1 MMANFFGKPKA
12 GSARASPAQESEAAA
27 ASVSSST
34 QSAFEKTFKPFVVKK
49 DAEVAPSNW
58 FLDPTTNKL
67 HRRKGNKDVIV
78 IDDGDAGVKKEI
90 IDEEMEDIQEVGAS
104 VVRQMNT
111 RGRWSNK
118 CLSLR

>member
-1 MMANFFGKPKA
+1 MLANFFGKPKA
-12 GSARASPAQESEAAA
+12 GSARASPAQESEAGAA
-27 ASVSSST
+27 TGSST

-49 DAEVAPSNW
+49 DAEVAPLNW

-67 HRRKGNKDVIV
+67 HKRKDNKDVIV
-78 IDDGDAGVKKEI
+78 IDDDDAGVKKEI
-90 IDEEMEDIQEVGAS
+90 VDVEMEDVQEVGAS